1 MHSVAPPA
9 KDPLTEPGP
18 WNAVAV
24 GYDEELFEQATEL
37 TEAAIE
43 LLSPDREDTVLDVAT
58 GPGTLAVRLAPRVHR
73 VVAIDFAEAMIERLR
88 IHVMQN
94 HLHNLEVRQ
103 MNGQELLFSTG
114 SFDSAVSM
122 FGLFLF
128 DDRRRGL
135 DELFR
140 VVVPGGRVLI
150 SSWATPDQNT
160 ALGVGMEAIYAALPD
175 LPRPQGPRPTQ
186 DPAKCEAEMDAA
198 GFEQAR
204 TQSFKTSVKYGSVE
218 EYWRSFERA
227 AAPLVLLKQKLGERA
242 FAEAVTRIQA
252 ELRARCGNGPFSLDL
267 AAIFTLGEV
276 PRSAA

>member
-9 KDPLTEPGP
+9 QDPLTEPGP

-24 GYDEELFEQATEL
+24 GYDEEVFDQATGL

-88 IHVMQN
+88 GHVMKN
-94 HLHNLEVRQ
+94 HLHNLEVRL
-103 MNGQELLFSTG
+103 MDGQDLLFSTG

-150 SSWATPDQNT
+150 SSWATPDLNT
-160 ALGVGMEAIYAALPD
+160 ALGVGMEALRAALPD
-175 LPRPQGPRPTQ
+175 LPRPQGPMPTQ
-186 DPAKCEAEMDAA
+186 DPTKCEAELDAA

-227 AAPLVLLKQKLGERA
+227 AAPLVLLKQKLGEQA
-242 FAEAVTRIQA
+242 FAEAALRIQS
-252 ELRARCGNGPFSLDL
+252 ELRVRCGDGPFSLDL
-267 AAIFTLGEV
+267 AAIFTIGEV